1 MTASGARR
9 RQRLADWLVATL
21 VLCCGGSLMMATPAM
36 GQNHPELNWQ
46 VIETDH
52 FRVFFHDGLAGAADR
67 TAEIAEAAYGPV
79 TQLYRYEPDGKVR
92 IILKDYNDTA
102 NGAAYFYLDTI
113 EIWTT
118 SLDHDFDL
126 RGTSDWLS
134 NVVTHEFVHIISL
147 GAARKAPQRFPA
159 LYLQYFG
166 YQRERDRAHILTGYP
181 NVIASYPLAT
191 TVIPMWFAE
200 GVAQF
205 QVAGA
210 RHDSWDTHRDMI
222 LRTAVLDDALLS
234 FDEMGTFGKRGF
246 GNEFVYDH
254 GFGLVRH
261 IAQEYGDEAIADI
274 CAEVSKWRTLEID
287 AAIEAVLGVSAQE
300 LHTAW
305 RDTMSRR
312 YNAQIA
318 ALGDLQE
325 GEEVTDRGFSNIHP
339 SYSPDGLRLAYLSTL
354 DRQYGPH
361 ALVVRDLASGEE
373 EVLTAGVVS
382 SISWSPDGERLL
394 FVRKGKADKY
404 GSRQADLYV
413 YDLEGRDVGLR
424 TRLLWALPSA
434 VTGHGPKSPRI
445 SRLSHGLRALYPA
458 FSPDGEWIAFVHNRG
473 TNNNLGIMKA
483 DGTQIRYLTDLTD
496 GTQLYTPRWSPD
508 GQSLVLSISRRGQR
522 DIAILRSHEAASMV
536 GSNLAAGGAGSAG
549 LLAALQGSDVGQS
562 WNQVSAFHPLVTTA
576 GTDRDPV
583 WTTDGS
589 EVVFSSDAS
598 GIFNIYAIDVNTGA
612 TRQLT
617 NLIGGGIAPT
627 VSVDGS
633 VAFSSYGPNG
643 YRIRQLADTEGEEGE
658 GRARPAAGAGS
669 RANGNLGGAVVA
681 TSGSGQEAGDR
692 LSLLTATRSGTDGHA
707 MAATAPAIGRTAK
720 PYGSDFLKTLL
731 LPRLIWDEGHFKG
744 GVYAATSDALNRQSI
759 FGGLAVAPSNGDRD
773 LFALY
778 EYHGWRPTAFL
789 EFYHQKRH
797 TGRGDSTAARD
808 AIITGRDF
816 SLSQIST
823 GLRGTIGRNT
833 QLQLSLTYD
842 RYDASLKW
850 DFFEP
855 RRDGVVGF
863 VRRRQKP
870 VGYTYLNGFDL
881 GLTYQYQAATRRRDR
896 AINPRG
902 GRKIYFRYDR
912 NFNFFLE
919 QFKEN
924 TSFLEEEFLHLF
936 YNQFTLDWNE
946 YVGLPH
952 NTSVGLRFFGGWI
965 ASDEVDDKELVND
978 FFDYHLGG
986 LNFMKGY
993 TFYSI
998 AGRKAMMGTATFR
1011 FPVAPEIGARFQQLY
1026 LDKIYAAVYA
1036 DIGKAW
1042 DGDIDDADPI
1052 YGRSGPLRDLGGQLR
1067 LDLISYYSMPTRVQ
1081 ADVAYGIDQVD
1092 GRSPWKFYF
1101 TLLFGY
1107 L

>member
-1 MTASGARR
+1 MTVTDP
-9 RQRLADWLVATL
+9 QRHTRLGDWLATAL
-21 VLCCGGSLMMATPAM
+21 VICCGWSLLAASPAA

-52 FRVFFHDGLAGAADR
+52 FRVFFHDGLAAAAAR
-67 TAEIAEAAYGPV
+67 TAQIAEAAYEPV
-79 TQLYRYEPDGKVR
+79 TGLYRYEPDGKVR
-92 IILKDYNDTA
+92 ILLKDYNDTA
-102 NGAAYFYLDTI
+102 NGAAFFYLDTI

-147 GAARKAPQRFPA
+147 GAARKGPQRFPA

-166 YQRERDRAHILTGYP
+166 YQRERDRADILTGYP
-181 NVIASYPLAT
+181 DVLASYPIAA

-205 QVAGA
+205 QVAAA
-210 RHDSWDTHRDMI
+210 RHDSWDTHRDMV
-222 LRTAVLDDALLS
+222 LRTAVLADALLS
-234 FDEMGTFGKRGF
+234 FDEMGVFGKRDF

-254 GFGLVRH
+254 GFGLVRY
-261 IAQEYGDEAIADI
+261 IAQEYGEEAIADI
-274 CAEVSKWRTLEID
+274 CAEASKWRTLEID
-287 AAIEAVLGVSAQE
+287 AAIESVLGVSARE
-300 LHTAW
+300 LHAAW

-312 YNAQIA
+312 YNAQVT
-318 ALGDLQE
+318 ALGALRE
-325 GEEVTDRGFSNIHP
+325 GEEITKRGFSNIHP

-361 ALVVRDLASGEE
+361 VLVVRDLESGEE
-373 EVLTAGVVS
+373 EELTAGVVS
-382 SISWSPDGERLL
+382 SISWSPDGNRLL
-394 FVRKGKADKY
+394 FVRKDKADKY

-413 YDLEGRDVGLR
+413 YDFEGRDPGLA
-424 TRLLWALPSA
+424 TNLLWALPS
-434 VTGHGPKSPRI
+434 VVSGHGPESPRI
-445 SRLSHGLRALYPA
+445 RRLSHGLRALYPA
-458 FSPDGEWIAFVHNRG
+458 YSPDGEWIAFVRNRG
-473 TNNNLGIMKA
+473 TSNNLGIMKA
-483 DGTQIRYLTDLTD
+483 DGTQIRYLTDFTD

-508 GQSLVLSISRRGQR
+508 GQSLALSISRRGQR
-522 DIAILRSHEAASMV
+522 DIAILRLDEVESSQR
-536 GSNLAAGGAGSAG
+536 LAGGAGAVG
-549 LLAALQGSDVGQS
+549 LLAALQASDVGQS
-562 WNQVSAFHPLVTTA
+562 WNRTSLLRPLVTTA

-583 WTTDGS
+583 WTTDGA

-598 GIFNIYAIDVNTGA
+598 GIFNIYAVDVRTA
-612 TRQLT
+612 AIRQLT
-617 NLIGGGIAPT
+617 NLIGGGIGPA
-627 VSVDGS
+627 VSANGA
-633 VAFSSYGPNG
+633 VAFSSYGRDG
-643 YRIRQLADTEGEEGE
+643 YRIRQLEAAGSDGDG
-658 GRARPAAGAGS
+658 GRRLAGGALNAYESLGAAAVSAGGWPAAA
-669 RANGNLGGAVVA
+669 
-681 TSGSGQEAGDR
+681 DR
-692 LSLLTATRSGTDGHA
+692 LSLSTTTASRPRTDGKA
-707 MAATAPAIGRTAK
+707 LAATAPSIGRTAR
-720 PYGSDFLKTLL
+720 PYGIDFLKTLL
-731 LPRLIWDEGHFKG
+731 LPRLMWDEGDLKG
-744 GVYAATSDALNRQSI
+744 GAYAATSDALGRQSI
-759 FGGLAVAPSNGDRD
+759 FGGLAVAPSSGDRD

-778 EYHGWRPTAFL
+778 EYRGWRPTAFL

-797 TGRGDSTAARD
+797 TGRGDSTQARD
-808 AIITGRDF
+808 AIITGLDF
-816 SLSQIST
+816 SLSQVST

-833 QLQLSLTYD
+833 LLMLSLTYD

-855 RRDGVVGF
+855 RSDGVLGF

-881 GLTYQYQAATRRRDR
+881 GLTYQYQTTARRRDR
-896 AINPRG
+896 EINPRG
-902 GRKIYFRYDR
+902 GRRIYFRYDR
-912 NFNFFLE
+912 MFNFFLE

-936 YNQFTLDWNE
+936 YNQLTLDWSE
-946 YVGLPH
+946 YVGLPL
-952 NTSVGLRFFGGWI
+952 NTSLGLRFYGGWI
-965 ASDEVDDKELVND
+965 ASDRVDDKELVND

-998 AGRKAMMGTATFR
+998 EGRKAMMGTATLR
-1011 FPVAPEIGARFQQLY
+1011 FPIAPEIGGRFQHLY
-1026 LDKIYAAVYA
+1026 LDKIYGAVYA

-1042 DGDIDDADPI
+1042 DDDIDDVDPI
-1052 YGRSGPLRDLGGQLR
+1052 YGRSAPLRDVGTQLR
-1067 LDLISYYSMPTRVQ
+1067 LDLVSYYSMPTRVQ
-1081 ADVAYGIDQVD
+1081 ADLAYGIDEVD